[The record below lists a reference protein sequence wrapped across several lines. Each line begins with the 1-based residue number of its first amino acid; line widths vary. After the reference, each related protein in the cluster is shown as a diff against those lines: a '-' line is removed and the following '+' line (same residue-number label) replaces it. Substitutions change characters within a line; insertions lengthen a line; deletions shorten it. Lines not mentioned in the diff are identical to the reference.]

1 MDIIP
6 FTLFPADEVH
16 GAPHLLDKMLGRHA
30 VALLLQGDM
39 TVFIGDRTTSI
50 MGVEPISRLAESVL
64 ACDLVKPGEMY
75 AWDLFDIQSHQYVSF
90 NALRLAC
97 DVIHIPMAPVVARYP
112 IYRATLQDLERL
124 AAKVK
129 GPALLVR
136 PLDSTDEPMSFTVRP
151 H

>member
-1 MDIIP
+1 LDIIP
-6 FTLFPADEVH
+6 FTLFPADDVH

-30 VALLLQGDM
+30 VVLLLQGDT
-39 TVFIGDRTTSI
+39 TVFIGDKTTSL

-97 DVIHIPMAPVVARYP
+97 EVIHMPVAPIVARFP
-112 IYRATLQDLERL
+112 VFRATLQDLERL
-124 AAKVK
+124 AAKTK

-136 PLDSTDEPMSFTVRP
+136 PLHPTNEPISFTVRT